1 MLKARKEKKGKGREG
16 KGKKR
21 KKGKKDLWREG
32 RRPEVYRLKL

>member
-1 MLKARKEKKGKGREG
+1 MLKARKGRKGRKG

-21 KKGKKDLWREG
+21 KKGKKELWREG